1 MQRLIRHGPRA
12 APLDGMIPR
21 FHGEAGAWLSF
32 GPHHKMLSHR
42 SIQFCSAIFIIFNH
56 FYVLNSPYQSS
67 RTLNIKNMSVCGEC
81 KFLPVNS
88 SAPNGTIPVHVKM
101 TKSSGFGRTGNSVYA
116 MFNAMKLAYACK
128 SILQLPSTDDLGAFH
143 PQGQFFNFSQRSGN
157 ASSHPLCTQELV
169 EGHQKRFFWFHV
181 PMELEP
187 EVTHDLW
194 ACMRQFLGICV
205 EGLCSNQLS
214 AQDGVLTV
222 HLRHGDIFPAG
233 FLFQH
238 NHDYQQP
245 FLEYYYSIINFTN
258 PQKIIFVGEDYSHGP
273 VWKAFKK
280 LHSFGMTRFDIQF
293 QSSSFRDDLVT
304 MLCARTMVES
314 MSSLMRVVRLGFA
327 TRRFSTCCEN
337 HFPEAQE
344 VYRVETGTF
353 NGARHDNSA
362 EEWVAM
368 LLEGSDSNAVVP
380 WICTAETLV
389 DDVCWR
395 P

>member
-1 MQRLIRHGPRA
+1 MSPK
-12 APLDGMIPR
+12 
-21 FHGEAGAWLSF
+21 FHGEAGAWLSS
-32 GPHHKMLSHR
+32 GPHHKMLTHT
-42 SIQFCSAIFIIFNH
+42 SIQFCTAIFIIIH
-56 FYVLNSPYQSS
+56 YFYVLNSHQLS

-81 KFLPVNS
+81 KFLPPS
-88 SAPNGTIPVHVKM
+88 SSVPNGTTPVHVRM
-101 TKSSGFGRTGNSVYA
+101 TKSSGYGRSGNSVDA

-128 SILQLPSTDDLGAFH
+128 SILQLPSNDDLGAFH
-143 PQGQFFNFSQRSGN
+143 FQGQFFNFSLRPGN
-157 ASSHPLCTQELV
+157 ATSHPLCEQEFV
-169 EGHQKRFFWFHV
+169 EGHQKMFYGLHA
-181 PMELEP
+181 PMELAP

-194 ACMRQFLGICV
+194 TCMRQFLGICV

-214 AQDGVLTV
+214 ARDGVLTV
-222 HLRHGDIFPAG
+222 HLRNGDIFPAG

-238 NHDYQQP
+238 NQHNYQQP

-258 PQKIIFVGEDYSHGP
+258 PQKIIFIGENYNYGP

-314 MSSLMRVVRLGFA
+314 MSSLMRVVRLGFS
-327 TRRFSTCCEN
+327 TRRYSTCCEN

-344 VYRVETGTF
+344 VYRVQTATF

-362 EEWVAM
+362 EEWLAM
-368 LLEGSDSNAVVP
+368 LLEGNDGNALVP
-380 WICTAETLV
+380 WICTAESLM
-389 DDVCWR
+389 DDACF